1 MWYKEKTMVIQRGGQ
16 RYVYRS
22 LRVGD
27 KARKVYIGKISSQQ
41 ATAYLEEQ
49 HRNEI
54 DREERARVTSER
66 DAMIDNVNQVQSI
79 ARLMVRLG
87 LLLNGHYLRR
97 SEIRRMRRAL

>member
-1 MWYKEKTMVIQRGGQ
+1 MVIQRGKQ
-16 RYVYRS
+16 KYVYQS
-22 LRVGD
+22 VRVGD
-27 KARKVYIGKISSQQ
+27 KTRKVYLGKVSSQQ

-49 HRNEI
+49 HRTKI
-54 DREERARVTSER
+54 DREERTRVTSER
-66 DAMIDNVNQVQSI
+66 DSMTENVNQVQNI